1 MALVQSTLASG
12 LEAMEPTDSE
22 ATAIQRFADAFDD
35 YFAGA
40 SVLGIPAGAARAP
53 AKAAMIAAMTGL
65 SSPNGAAGA
74 IAAGISAYW
83 TTVAPLA
90 LTVWPGTVGPII
102 PPAVPPPGL
111 GGIAGALSAVFSA
124 NTSGG
129 LSLSASAAAV
139 AGAIHPT
146 QLGGMVNLGPPPP
159 GGTPGVPIL

>member
-12 LEAMEPTDSE
+12 LEAMEPIDSE

-40 SVLGIPAGAARAP
+40 SVTGIPVTPGTTAA
-53 AKAAMIAAMTGL
+53 AKAAMIGALAGLNTDAATAIQ
-65 SSPNGAAGA
+65 NG
-74 IAAGISAYW
+74 ITAYW
-83 TTVAPLA
+83 GTVAPSA
-90 LTVWPGTVGPII
+90 TTIWAGTVGPII
-102 PPAVPPPGL
+102 PPAVPPAGIS
-111 GGIAGALSAVFSA
+111 GIAAALTGVFSA

-129 LSLSASAAAV
+129 LALAAAAAAV

-146 QLGGMVNLGPPPP
+146 QLGGIVNLGPPPP